1 MKNQLK
7 VLESTI
13 EIGLEK
19 PLKLLHITDTHL
31 AFDDPGKDSGRQR
44 HFEGEHK
51 GCIADYYFQAVDY
64 ARKNGLLIV
73 NTGDML
79 DFLSD
84 ANFAF
89 TDKHLKDADCIYAA
103 GNHDFCHCVGEA
115 KEDAEYKRNNMKIT
129 APHFNTNLLFDS
141 RVTGG
146 VNFVT
151 LDNSYYLISD
161 GQIDMLRAE
170 AARGYPIVLCVHVPF
185 FTQALAKSVYGE
197 GNDCA
202 YLVAAPEEHLKNYSE
217 HRRSQQKPD
226 EATLRAVTYIKSE
239 PLIKAVIA
247 GHLHL
252 NFDGTLDNGIPQLVT
267 HGTYAGY
274 VREITIV

>member
-1 MKNQLK
+1 MKKELEILK
-7 VLESTI
+7 TTI
-13 EIGLEK
+13 RIGLEK

-31 AFDDPGKDSGRQR
+31 AFDDPGKDSGRQKC
-44 HFEGEHK
+44 FEGENE

-73 NTGDML
+73 NTGDMI
-79 DFLSD
+79 DFLSE

-89 TDKHLKDADCIYAA
+89 TDKYLKDLDCIYAA

-141 RVTGG
+141 RVAGG

-185 FTQALAKSVYGE
+185 YTDALAKDTYDR
-197 GNDCA
+197 GNDCT
-202 YLVAAPEEHLKNYSE
+202 YLVAAPEEHLKTYNDY
-217 HRRSQQKPD
+217 RRNQQTPD
-226 EATLRAVTYIKSE
+226 EATLRAVDYIMNE

-247 GHLHL
+247 GHMHC
-252 NFDGTLDNGIPQLVT
+252 NFYDTLSNGIPQLVT

-274 VREITIV
+274 AREITIV

>member
-1 MKNQLK
+1 MKKQLK
-7 VLESTI
+7 VIKSTI

-31 AFDDPGKDSGRQR
+31 AFDDPGKDCGRR
-44 HFEGEHK
+44 KYFEGDYE
-51 GCIADYYFQAVDY
+51 GCITDYYFQALDY

-73 NTGDML
+73 NTGDMV

-84 ANFAF
+84 ANFDF
-89 TDKHLKDADCIYAA
+89 VDKYLKDIDCIYAA

-115 KEDAEYKRNNMKIT
+115 KEDAEYKQNNMKIT

-141 RVTGG
+141 RIIGG

-161 GQIDMLRAE
+161 GQTDMLRAE

-185 FTQALAKSVYGE
+185 FSETLAKAAYDE

-202 YLVAAPEEHLKNYSE
+202 YLVAAPEEHLKNYNE
-217 HRRSQQKPD
+217 YRRSQQTPD
-226 EATLRAVTYIKSE
+226 EATLMAVDYIRNE
-239 PLIKAVIA
+239 PAIKAVIA
-247 GHLHL
+247 GHMHF
-252 NFDGTLDNGIPQLVT
+252 NFDDILDNGIPQFVT

-274 VREITIV
+274 AREITIV

>member
-44 HFEGEHK
+44 HFEGKHK

-141 RVTGG
+141 RVTAG

-226 EATLRAVTYIKSE
+226 EATLRAVAYIKSE